1 MATKVHQ
8 SKPKKVKLGTILDEE
23 VLQRLKER
31 SVKEGRPLN
40 ALIEDAILKYE
51 QDETSSRELRL
62 RALDSVLAIKFNI
75 ADDDLRQIMEEDF
88 YEQ

>member
-8 SKPKKVKLGTILDEE
+8 SKPKKVKVGTILDEE

>member
-8 SKPKKVKLGTILDEE
+8 SKPKKVKVGTILDEE

-62 RALDSVLAIKFNI
+62 RALDSVLAIRFNI

>member
-8 SKPKKVKLGTILDEE
+8 SKPKKVKIGTILDEE

-62 RALDSVLAIKFNI
+62 RALDFVLAIKFNI

>member
-8 SKPKKVKLGTILDEE
+8 SKPKKVKIGTILDEE

>member
-8 SKPKKVKLGTILDEE
+8 SKPKKVKVGTILDEE

-75 ADDDLRQIMEEDF
+75 PDDDLRQIMEEDF

>member
-1 MATKVHQ
+1 MPTKVHQ
-8 SKPKKVKLGTILDEE
+8 SKPKKVKIGTILDEE